1 MIGHQLYRYLK
12 TDKHYDLSIQHN
24 QNKFFQ
30 HSYPLDFFDLD
41 GLQSFILREKPDSII
56 NCTGVLIEQSNQDFR
71 QAIYLNSYIPHFL
84 KDLINSIGGKFIQIS
99 TDCVFSGDT
108 GPYAEYDLKDGL
120 SNYSKTKGLGEIDDD
135 INLTLRTSVIGPDL
149 KASSTELL
157 HWFLLQ
163 DGEIQGFS
171 KSLWTGITSYAFAKI
186 VKKFLDSQISGIYNI
201 SSPKAISKYE
211 LLMLLENR
219 FQRGLK
225 ISKVD
230 GPLSNKSLLDTRR
243 LLDLDIPSYEDM
255 IDELYES
262 TAGSAENYKHYFSI

>member
-1 MIGHQLYRYLK
+1 MIGHQLYSYLK

-56 NCTGVLIEQSNQDFR
+56 NCTGVLIEKSNQDFR

-171 KSLWTGITSYAFAKI
+171 KSLWTGITSYTFAKI

-262 TAGSAENYKHYFSI
+262 TAGSAENYRHYFSI